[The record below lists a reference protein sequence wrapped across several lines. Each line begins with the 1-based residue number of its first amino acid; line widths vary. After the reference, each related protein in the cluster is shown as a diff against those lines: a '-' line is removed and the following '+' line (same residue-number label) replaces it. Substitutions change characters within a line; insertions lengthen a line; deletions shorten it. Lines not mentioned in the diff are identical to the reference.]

1 MSDTTVELDFTD
13 VKDFG
18 NPAKDVDKGNYLLK
32 VQTIEKQTSKAGN
45 PMWVVT
51 AEFVEGKHQGET
63 IREYLALTEK
73 ALFKV
78 KSWLDAVHGQTL
90 PKKKIKLPNTTPELQ
105 KKFGGRVYGAHIDDG
120 DPRTD
125 SSGNTVT
132 YPEIK
137 YHMFPALVKEQAKDA
152 ESVTEEV
159 TTSTPTEE
167 PKEAPAE
174 DSNDTAGQLES
185 FDLDSL

>member
-1 MSDTTVELDFTD
+1 MSENTTVELDFTD

-18 NPAKDVDKGNYLLK
+18 NPARNVAKGNYLLK
-32 VQTIEKQTSKAGN
+32 VQTIEKDKSKAGN

-51 AEFVEGKHQGET
+51 AEFVEGPHAGET
-63 IREYLALTEK
+63 LREYLALTEK

-137 YHMFPALVKEQAKDA
+137 YHMFPALVKEQAKEA
-152 ESVTEEV
+152 APEKVTD
-159 TTSTPTEE
+159 STPTEE

-174 DSNDTAGQLES
+174 ESTDTAGQLEA

>member
-1 MSDTTVELDFTD
+1 MSENTTVELDFTD

-18 NPAKDVDKGNYLLK
+18 NPARNVDKGNYLLK
-32 VQTIEKQTSKAGN
+32 VQSIEKQTSKAGN

-51 AEFVEGKHQGET
+51 AEFVEGAHQGET
-63 IREYLALTEK
+63 LREYLALTEK

-125 SSGNTVT
+125 SNGNTVV

-137 YHMFPALVKEQAKDA
+137 YHMLASVVKDA
-152 ESVTEEV
+152 KESASETVTD
-159 TTSTPTEE
+159 STPTEE
-167 PKEAPAE
+167 PKEAPAKE
-174 DSNDTAGQLES
+174 ESTDTAGQLEA